1 MRKHCQRF
9 PLLRTKERAACCAT
23 SGKISRSAAVRA
35 INRER
40 LQVIQTM
47 ETIIGTSVEEA
58 VRWLKRGEP
67 VALPTETV
75 YGLAAPL
82 FSEETIR
89 KVYAVKQ
96 RPMNNPLIVHVS
108 GFEQV
113 KEIAET
119 TPLVQ
124 VLTERFWSGPLTLV
138 LKKKP
143 CVPDIVTAGQSSV
156 AVRCPQASLFRQ
168 AIDLTGEPLVAPS
181 ANRFQH
187 VSPTTAMHVLHDL
200 GGSIPYILDGGA
212 CVFGL
217 ESTIL
222 SLLDEEQ
229 PTLLRYGPITTEVLE
244 AFLQRPLITPSG
256 TISDQKPHLSPGL
269 YKKHYSPQ
277 TPLYLVK
284 NLADYVPPPCYKEIF
299 EAHATHVFLFPPSRP
314 LREGECVLSPNRD
327 LNEAASHLFDCL
339 QTLDTQGWQSIWTEE
354 ASNEGIGRA
363 LNDRLTRAAH
373 VDLRT

>member
-1 MRKHCQRF
+1 MK
-9 PLLRTKERAACCAT
+9 
-23 SGKISRSAAVRA
+23 
-35 INRER
+35 
-40 LQVIQTM
+40 
-47 ETIIGTSVEEA
+47 TIVGTSVEEA
-58 VRWLKRGEP
+58 VHWLKCGEP

-89 KVYAVKQ
+89 KIYFVKQ
-96 RPMNNPLIVHVS
+96 RPANNPLIVHVLN
-108 GFEQV
+108 FEQLKTV
-113 KEIAET
+113 AET

-124 VLTERFWSGPLTLV
+124 ALTERFWPGPLTLV
-138 LKKKP
+138 LKKKA
-143 CVPDIVTAGQSSV
+143 CVSNLVTAEQASV
-156 AVRCPQASLFRQ
+156 AVRCPQAPLFRR

-187 VSPTTAMHVLHDL
+187 VSPTTAMHVLNDL
-200 GGSIPYILDGGA
+200 GGSIPYVLDGGA

-222 SLLDEEQ
+222 SLLDEAQ
-229 PTLLRYGPITTEVLE
+229 PTLLRYGPIATEVLE
-244 AFLQRPLITPSG
+244 AFLKHPIITPSG
-256 TISDQKPHLSPGL
+256 VISEQKPHLSPGL

-284 NLADYVPPPCYKEIF
+284 NLADYVPPSRYKEIF
-299 EAHATHVFLFPPSRP
+299 EAHAAHVFLFPPSRP
-314 LREGECVLSPNRD
+314 LREGEYVLSPNGD
-327 LNEAASHLFDCL
+327 LNEAASRLFACL
-339 QTLDTQGWQSIWTEE
+339 QTLDTQGWLSIWAE
-354 ASNEGIGRA
+354 AAPNEGIGRA

>member
-1 MRKHCQRF
+1 
-9 PLLRTKERAACCAT
+9 
-23 SGKISRSAAVRA
+23 
-35 INRER
+35 
-40 LQVIQTM
+40 M
-47 ETIIGTSVEEA
+47 ETIIGNSVEEA

-89 KVYAVKQ
+89 KIYSVKQ
-96 RPMNNPLIVHVS
+96 RPANNPLIVHVS
-108 GFEQV
+108 DFEQLQT
-113 KEIAET
+113 IAEI

-124 VLTERFWSGPLTLV
+124 ALTERFWPGPLTLV
-138 LKKKP
+138 LKRKA
-143 CVPDIVTAGQSSV
+143 CVSDVVTAGQPSV
-156 AVRCPQASLFRQ
+156 AVRCPQAPLFRR
-168 AIDLTGEPLVAPS
+168 AIVLTGEPLVAPS

-187 VSPTTAMHVLHDL
+187 VSPTTAAHVLNDL

-212 CVFGL
+212 CMFGL

-229 PTLLRYGPITTEVLE
+229 PTLLRYGPIAAEALE
-244 AFLQRPLITPSG
+244 AFLQRPLITPPSVP
-256 TISDQKPHLSPGL
+256 SEQKPPLAPGL

-284 NLADYVPPPCYKEIF
+284 NLADYVPPLRYKEIF

-314 LREGECVLSPNRD
+314 LRGGELVLSPNGD

-339 QTLDTQGWQSIWTEE
+339 QTLDTQSWRSIWAE
-354 ASNEGIGRA
+354 AAPNEGVGRA

>member
-1 MRKHCQRF
+1 MK
-9 PLLRTKERAACCAT
+9 
-23 SGKISRSAAVRA
+23 
-35 INRER
+35 
-40 LQVIQTM
+40 
-47 ETIIGTSVEEA
+47 TIVGTSVEEA
-58 VRWLKRGEP
+58 VHWLKRGEP

-89 KVYAVKQ
+89 KIYSVKQ
-96 RPMNNPLIVHVS
+96 RPTNNPLIVHVS
-108 GFEQV
+108 GFEQL

-124 VLTERFWSGPLTLV
+124 VLTERFWPGPLTLV

-143 CVPDIVTAGQSSV
+143 CVSDIVTAGQPSV

-168 AIDLTGEPLVAPS
+168 AIVLTGEPLVAPS

-187 VSPTTAMHVLHDL
+187 VSPTTAMHVLNDL
-200 GGSIPYILDGGA
+200 GGRIPYILDGGA
-212 CVFGL
+212 CTFGL
-217 ESTIL
+217 ESTIV

-229 PTLLRYGPITTEVLE
+229 PTLLRYGPITAEVLE
-244 AFLQRPLITPSG
+244 VFLQRPLITPSSV
-256 TISDQKPHLSPGL
+256 ISEQKPHLSPGL

-284 NLADYVPPPCYKEIF
+284 NLADYVPPPRYKAIF
-299 EAHATHVFLFPPSRP
+299 ENRAAHVFPFPPLRP
-314 LREGECVLSPNRD
+314 LQGCEYVLSPNRD

-339 QTLDTQGWQSIWTEE
+339 QTLDTQGCRSIWAE
-354 ASNEGIGRA
+354 AAPNEGIGRA
-363 LNDRLTRAAH
+363 LNDRLSRAAH